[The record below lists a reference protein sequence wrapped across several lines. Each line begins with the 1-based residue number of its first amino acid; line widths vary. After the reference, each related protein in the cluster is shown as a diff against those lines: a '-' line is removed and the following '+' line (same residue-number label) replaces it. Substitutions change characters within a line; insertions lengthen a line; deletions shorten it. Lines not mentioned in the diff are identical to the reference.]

1 MRLLF
6 KIWVLLCLLASV
18 VSAVNAEAG
27 VEGRVEGRVLN
38 AISVSET
45 ADSTQVELT
54 FTSAATEPDTIF
66 MIAGTK
72 PRLVMDWKATDY
84 TVQQKHNRVAG
95 AGLIKSVRFARR
107 GKNDADM
114 RIVIDLTAA
123 DVRRVPFIS
132 GNVLTLIV
140 QDKNRVQAP
149 IPTSV
154 APSAKASIPVP
165 DVTAPRYFKDRTP
178 YPRLKPTHQHSA
190 RQAIVKP
197 VRKPVVVIDPGHGG
211 YDPGAL
217 GAAGTK
223 EKTITYAASL
233 ELKKQLEATG
243 RYSVIITRASDV
255 YVAHE
260 ERLRIARAKGADLFI
275 SIHADATQSGTARGA
290 SVYTLAD
297 RAINRS
303 KRLVNTQ
310 NWIMD
315 VDLSQQSDPVGDIL
329 VDLAQRKTATQSDE
343 FADILIGSLSKSTK
357 LIGNTH
363 RRAGYFVLLA
373 PDVPAVLLEL
383 GFISN
388 STDEALLNTAKH
400 RKTLMKSVTTA
411 INRYFDAQ
419 KP

>member
-1 MRLLF
+1 MG
-6 KIWVLLCLLASV
+6 LLASA
-18 VSAVNAEAG
+18 VSAEAG
-27 VEGRVEGRVLN
+27 ILN

-45 ADSTQVELT
+45 ADSTQVDLT
-54 FTSAATEPDTIF
+54 FAGVATEPDTIF
-66 MIAGTK
+66 MMTEGK

-84 TVQQKHNRVAG
+84 TVQKKYNRVTG

-114 RIVIDLTAA
+114 RIVIDLSAA
-123 DVRRVPFIS
+123 SVRHVPFVS

-140 QDKNRVQAP
+140 QDKNPAPTKAAP
-149 IPTSV
+149 ISPTAPTNLV
-154 APSAKASIPVP
+154 APA
-165 DVTAPRYFKDRTP
+165 VTAPRYFKNRMP
-178 YPRLKPTHQHSA
+178 YPRLKPTHQFSA
-190 RQAIVKP
+190 PQTTSKPAIVKP

-243 RYSVIITRASDV
+243 RYTVIITRASDV

-260 ERLRIARAKGADLFI
+260 ERLRTARAKGADLFI

-297 RAINRS
+297 RAVNRS

-329 VDLAQRKTATQSDE
+329 VDLAQRKTASQSDE
-343 FADILIGSLSKSTK
+343 FANILIGSLSKSTK

-388 STDEALLNTAKH
+388 STDEALLNSAKH
-400 RKTLMKSVTTA
+400 RKKLMTSVTQA
-411 INRYFDAQ
+411 INRYFDTQ